1 MNWPGAGRRA
11 ERAEAEASA
20 TVVADETRERARR
33 IGDILRQSRVDRG
46 ITLADVEQDIRINRL
61 YIEAL
66 ENARFEE
73 LPAPVYARGFMR
85 SYARHLGLD
94 PEEAALA
101 IPRDLPRPVG
111 LEPSAGLRRT
121 PPMSLPTIAITRPIA
136 LGLAAVAVVLLLA
149 VLIVPRLTGRSS
161 SATATA
167 TPTAGASAG
176 AEAPNVVGLTREQA
190 QQTLQRAGLT
200 PLVFESANAAPAGQ
214 VFRQSPPVG
223 FAVKQGDVVTLFVS
237 QGPGTASGPTGTPS
251 PTATPTPTPT
261 PTATPSRT
269 PTPTATPAR

>member
-1 MNWPGAGRRA
+1 MRGGSTRASAEVAAASDEQHERGRRTG
-11 ERAEAEASA
+11 E
-20 TVVADETRERARR
+20 
-33 IGDILRQSRVDRG
+33 ILRQTRVGRG
-46 ITLADVEQDIRINRL
+46 ETLGDVERDTKINRI

-66 ENARFEE
+66 EAARFEA

-101 IPRDLPRPVG
+101 IPRDMPRPVG

-251 PTATPTPTPT
+251 PTATPTPT
-261 PTATPSRT
+261 ATPSRT